1 MPGRVSSPISWWKPG
16 VVTARSAG
24 LTSGPSP
31 PEATRI
37 IRSVRSGNW

>member
-1 MPGRVSSPISWWKPG
+1 MTWWKPG
-16 VVTARSAG
+16 VVSVRIPG
-24 LTSGPSP
+24 LTSAPRP